1 MTETI
6 TPDLCIIGGGS
17 GGIAA
22 AVGAAAFGVHVVLIE
37 RGRLGGDRLY
47 QGCVPAKALLAAAQR
62 AHEMR
67 DAGRFGIRP
76 VEPDIDH
83 KAVAGHVHSIMAE
96 LANNDAAERLDG
108 LGVDVIKA
116 DARFLDRN
124 TVVAGDRLIKARR
137 FIIATGS
144 SPLVPPIPGLDRV
157 PFFTNETIFDNNR
170 RLSHLLVIGGGA
182 IGLEL
187 AQAHRRLG
195 SEVTVLEA
203 EKALGRDDQ
212 ELARHV
218 VKRLQEE
225 GIRILENA
233 RVERIEPFGAN
244 IRVVFATQGRSY
256 AVEGSDL
263 LLAVGRTPTLSGLN
277 LDGAGIRYDARG
289 IMVGRGL
296 KTSNRRVYAIGDAT
310 GLMNLTH
317 VAQYHA
323 RAAVRNALFRMPIRV
338 DHGAVPWVTF
348 TDPELAHV
356 GLTEEEARERH
367 GKLQILR
374 WPYSENDRA
383 HAERRT
389 DGFLKVIATQRGRIL
404 GAGMVGAQASE
415 LIQLWSLA
423 MQKNISLRVMADFI
437 SPYPTLSEMNKRAAM
452 SAFVAVPQNVFLRR
466 LIGWLARMG

>member
-1 MTETI
+1 

-37 RGRLGGDRLY
+37 RERLGGDRLY

-203 EKALGRDDQ
+203 EKA
-212 ELARHV
+212 
-218 VKRLQEE
+218 
-225 GIRILENA
+225 
-233 RVERIEPFGAN
+233 
-244 IRVVFATQGRSY
+244 
-256 AVEGSDL
+256 
-263 LLAVGRTPTLSGLN
+263 
-277 LDGAGIRYDARG
+277 
-289 IMVGRGL
+289 
-296 KTSNRRVYAIGDAT
+296 
-310 GLMNLTH
+310 
-317 VAQYHA
+317 
-323 RAAVRNALFRMPIRV
+323 
-338 DHGAVPWVTF
+338 
-348 TDPELAHV
+348 
-356 GLTEEEARERH
+356 
-367 GKLQILR
+367 
-374 WPYSENDRA
+374 
-383 HAERRT
+383 
-389 DGFLKVIATQRGRIL
+389 
-404 GAGMVGAQASE
+404 
-415 LIQLWSLA
+415 
-423 MQKNISLRVMADFI
+423 
-437 SPYPTLSEMNKRAAM
+437 
-452 SAFVAVPQNVFLRR
+452 
-466 LIGWLARMG
+466 